1 MSVVLIIF
9 CVLAAI
15 TLATAFLTIFS
26 RNPIHSAIY
35 LVICF
40 FSIAGHYLLLNA
52 QFLAVVHVIVYS
64 GAIMIL
70 FLFTIMLMNLNERNE
85 VHRPRITRLGAIVS
99 FCLICLVLIAIFIN
113 SKPIVGD
120 YTTTG
125 EDYQSIKVLGKVL
138 LNEYMVPFEFVSILL
153 LVAMIGAIVLTMQKG
168 IRIKRQQ
175 VFLQN
180 TRDFAK
186 TIRKV
191 A

>member
-1 MSVVLIIF
+1 MSTVLIIF

-40 FSIAGHYLLLNA
+40 FSIAGHYLLLNS
-52 QFLAVVHVIVYS
+52 QFLAIVHVIVYS

-70 FLFTIMLMNLNERNE
+70 FLFTIMLMNLNEEKE

-113 SKPIVGD
+113 SKPIVGE
-120 YTTTG
+120 YVTTG
-125 EDYQSIKVLGKVL
+125 EDYQSIKVLGKIL
-138 LNEYMVPFEFVSILL
+138 LNEYMVPFEFASILL
-153 LVAMIGAIVLTMQKG
+153 LVAMIGTVLLSKKEKLQK
-168 IRIKRQQ
+168 
-175 VFLQN
+175 
-180 TRDFAK
+180 
-186 TIRKV
+186 
-191 A
+191 

>member
-1 MSVVLIIF
+1 MSIVLIIF

-52 QFLAVVHVIVYS
+52 QFLAIVHVIVYS

-70 FLFTIMLMNLNERNE
+70 FLFTIMLMNLNEQKE
-85 VHRPRITRLGAIVS
+85 VHKPRITRLGAIVS

-113 SKPIVGD
+113 SKPIVGE
-120 YTTTG
+120 YTATG
-125 EDYQSIKVLGKVL
+125 EDYQSINVLGKIL

-153 LVAMIGAIVLTMQKG
+153 IVAMIGAVLLSK
-168 IRIKRQQ
+168 KEE
-175 VFLQN
+175 LE
-180 TRDFAK
+180 K
-186 TIRKV
+186 
-191 A
+191 

>member
-1 MSVVLIIF
+1 MIHIPDLANATPIQILF
-9 CVLAAI
+9 CILSLI
-15 TLATAFLTIFS
+15 TLATAFLTIYS

-52 QFLAVVHVIVYS
+52 QFLAIVHVIVYS

-70 FLFTIMLMNLNERNE
+70 FLFTVMLMNLNKENE
-85 VHRPRITRLGAIVS
+85 VYKPRVTRLGAIVL
-99 FCLICLVLIAIFIN
+99 FCLMCLVLIAVFIN

-138 LNEYMVPFEFVSILL
+138 LNEYMVPFEFASVLL
-153 LVAMIGAIVLTMQKG
+153 LVAMIGAVLLSK
-168 IRIKRQQ
+168 KEK
-175 VFLQN
+175 LE
-180 TRDFAK
+180 K
-186 TIRKV
+186 
-191 A
+191 